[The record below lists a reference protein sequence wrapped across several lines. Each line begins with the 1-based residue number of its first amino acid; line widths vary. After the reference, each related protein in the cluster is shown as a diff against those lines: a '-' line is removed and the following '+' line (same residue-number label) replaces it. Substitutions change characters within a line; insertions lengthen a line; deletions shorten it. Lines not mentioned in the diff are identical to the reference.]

1 MVLQIWW
8 QLEKGFMV
16 SYKPLI
22 IANISV
28 LLATDDISFL
38 HSFFFFLSS
47 HLFIFVFVSTITM
60 SDFSEIDFSWLQAAE
75 CPCGF
80 YYKAVNMTYLKK
92 ELG

>member
-1 MVLQIWW
+1 
-8 QLEKGFMV
+8 MV